1 MRWKASKKVVKDAN
15 LLGDLRDSVSE
26 ASDVRSGE
34 AGKSKE
40 PGMG

>member
-1 MRWKASKKVVKDAN
+1 MCWKASKKVVKDAN
-15 LLGDLRDSVSE
+15 LLGDLGDSVSE

-40 PGMG
+40 LGMG